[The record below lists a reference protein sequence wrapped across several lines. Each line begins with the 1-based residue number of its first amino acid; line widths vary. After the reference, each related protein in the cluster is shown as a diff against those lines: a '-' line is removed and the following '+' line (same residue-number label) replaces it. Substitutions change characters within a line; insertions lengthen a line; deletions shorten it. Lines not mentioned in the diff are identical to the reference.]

1 MEKNICIFGASTTW
15 GAWDHEHGGWVNRL
29 RLFIDSQGTDV
40 FVYNL
45 GVSGDNTF
53 DLLDRFDIE
62 AEARQPNLLIFS
74 IGDNDTITHGNGE
87 FYVQLSQYEQNIR
100 ELIKKSKTFTDII
113 IFVGVK
119 KVLDESKTT
128 PVSWD
133 DDVHYINKNIE
144 IYNSK
149 LRTVCEGEEV
159 LFLEILDLMA
169 PGDIE
174 DGLHPNSQGHEKIFQ
189 VVRDFLIQQRLI

>member
-15 GAWDHEHGGWVNRL
+15 GAWDLEKGGWVNRL
-29 RLFIDSQGTDV
+29 RLFIDSQESDI

-62 AEARQPNLLIFS
+62 AEARQPNLFIFS
-74 IGDNDTITHGNGE
+74 IGDNDTITHSNGE
-87 FYVQLSQYEQNIR
+87 HYVQLSQYEQNIK
-100 ELIKKSKTFTDII
+100 ELIKKSKVFTNII
-113 IFVGVK
+113 VFVGVK

-133 DDVHYINKNIE
+133 DDVHYTNRNIE

-149 LRTVCEGEEV
+149 LRTICEEEGV
-159 LFLEILDLMA
+159 LFLDTLNLMA

-189 VVRDFLIQQRLI
+189 VVKDFLQEKEIL